1 MSNSRGSVVGPVIP
15 LMAFHGAGPTRLLGA
30 AESMRQRTGQVRFP
44 MYQAGYDAVFATTR
58 EALGQNGFDVAWAEG
73 AAVSTEDAIAY
84 AWSRR
89 T

>member
-1 MSNSRGSVVGPVIP
+1 
-15 LMAFHGAGPTRLLGA
+15 
-30 AESMRQRTGQVRFP
+30 

-73 AAVSTEDAIAY
+73 AAVPTEDAIAY